1 MIKDTIHVSRYT
13 PPPQSDASADPEAP
27 WILLGGTP
35 STCSNIAIHN
45 LYPNKVDLVVSGPN
59 YGRNTSS
66 AFALSSG
73 TVGAALTA
81 SMAGVPAIALS
92 YGVFQRP
99 VEDRILAKANEIACT
114 VIQKMCRPGRSR
126 GGWST
131 GLTHCPRTG
140 ETVFAEGGNAA
151 DVYNVNIPLVP
162 EILEQDSAA
171 PRVAWTTLATRKY
184 GRIFVPLPSEASGP
198 PRPTTEAEKADQEAG
213 PAAVPVQSASAA
225 DSQGAAPSPDIPAAF
240 AFKPD
245 MGSLVNP
252 DMGTLE
258 EGTDLH
264 AIHHAITSIT
274 PITASFAR
282 AEPSSRIETTEGNG
296 KGLWKL

>member
-1 MIKDTIHVSRYT
+1 MY
-13 PPPQSDASADPEAP
+13 
-27 WILLGGTP
+27 
-35 STCSNIAIHN
+35 
-45 LYPNKVDLVVSGPN
+45 
-59 YGRNTSS
+59 
-66 AFALSSG
+66 
-73 TVGAALTA
+73 
-81 SMAGVPAIALS
+81 
-92 YGVFQRP
+92 
-99 VEDRILAKANEIACT
+99 
-114 VIQKMCRPGRSR
+114 
-126 GGWST
+126 
-131 GLTHCPRTG
+131 
-140 ETVFAEGGNAA
+140 AEGGNAA

-162 EILEQDSAA
+162 EILDQDSAA

-184 GRIFVPLPSEASGP
+184 GRIFVPLPSDASGP

-225 DSQGAAPSPDIPAAF
+225 ASQGDAPASEIPAAF